1 MAEGLFRAALGL
13 LPVLC
18 FLSALLFLDSYKL
31 VKLRAVVL
39 VVICGALAAGASYFI
54 NGELLDAS
62 TIDFA
67 TFTRY
72 GAPIV
77 EEFLKAL
84 VIVLLVRAHR
94 IGFLVDAA
102 ILGFAVGT
110 GFALVENLLYLHLAP
125 DARTGTWIVRGFGT
139 AVMHGGATAIFA
151 ILGVAAL
158 DRGRKATVRGF
169 LTGFALAVVLHSAF
183 NHFFF
188 SPMLSTV
195 GIVIAMPVLLNLVF
209 QMSEKA
215 VGSWL
220 GKGFDADAETLAL
233 INSGQLSDSPV
244 GRYLH
249 SLKDKFQGPIV
260 ADILCY
266 LRLHTELAL
275 RAKGIMMMRESGF
288 EAPVDQA
295 TRDKFTEMR
304 YLEQSIGRTAVR
316 ALHPMLHLSHKDLWQ
331 LHMLGK

>member
-1 MAEGLFRAALGL
+1 MVEGLFRAGLGL

-18 FLSALLFLDSYKL
+18 FLAALLFLDSYKL

-39 VVICGALAAGASYFI
+39 VVACGALAAGASYLV
-54 NGELLDAS
+54 NGELLGAS
-62 TIDFA
+62 TVEFA

-72 GAPIV
+72 GAPMV
-77 EEFLKAL
+77 EELLKAL
-84 VIVLLVRAHR
+84 VIALLVRAHA
-94 IGFLVDAA
+94 IALVDAA

-151 ILGVAAL
+151 ILGVATL
-158 DRGRKATVRGF
+158 DQGRKSALRGF
-169 LTGFALAVVLHSAF
+169 LAGLSVAVVLHSAF

-188 SPMLSTV
+188 SPLLSTV
-195 GIVIAMPVLLNLVF
+195 GIVIAMPLLLNLVF

-215 VGSWL
+215 VGNWL
-220 GKGFDADAETLAL
+220 GKGFDADAEMLAL
-233 INSGQLSDSPV
+233 INSGQLSDSPL

-275 RAKGIMMMRESGF
+275 RAKGILMMRESGF
-288 EAPVDQA
+288 EAPVDEA

-304 YLEQSIGRTAVR
+304 YLEQSIGRTALL

>member
-1 MAEGLFRAALGL
+1 MLDGCLLRAGLGL

-18 FLSALLFLDSYKL
+18 FLWDLLFLDSYKL

-39 VVICGALAAGASYFI
+39 VVACGAMAAGASYLV
-54 NGELLDAS
+54 NGELLAAS
-62 TIDFA
+62 TIEFA

-77 EEFLKAL
+77 EELLKAL

-110 GFALVENLLYLHLAP
+110 GFAVVENLLYLHLAP

-139 AVMHGGATAIFA
+139 AVMHGGATASFA

-158 DRGRKATVRGF
+158 DHGRKATVRGF
-169 LTGFALAVVLHSAF
+169 LAGLSLAVVLHSGF

-195 GIVIAMPVLLNLVF
+195 GIVIAVPVLL
-209 QMSEKA
+209 
-215 VGSWL
+215 
-220 GKGFDADAETLAL
+220 
-233 INSGQLSDSPV
+233 
-244 GRYLH
+244 
-249 SLKDKFQGPIV
+249 
-260 ADILCY
+260 
-266 LRLHTELAL
+266 
-275 RAKGIMMMRESGF
+275 
-288 EAPVDQA
+288 
-295 TRDKFTEMR
+295 
-304 YLEQSIGRTAVR
+304 
-316 ALHPMLHLSHKDLWQ
+316 
-331 LHMLGK
+331 

>member
-1 MAEGLFRAALGL
+1 MAEGLFRAGLGL

-39 VVICGALAAGASYFI
+39 VVGAGALAAGAAYLV
-54 NGELLDAS
+54 NGELLGAS
-62 TIDFA
+62 TIEFA

-77 EEFLKAL
+77 EELLKAL
-84 VIVLLVRAHR
+84 VIALLVRANR
-94 IGFLVDAA
+94 VGFLVDAA

-110 GFALVENLLYLHLAP
+110 GFAVVENLLYLHLAP
-125 DARTGTWIVRGFGT
+125 DARTGTWIVRGFLAG
-139 AVMHGGATAIFA
+139 
-151 ILGVAAL
+151 LS
-158 DRGRKATVRGF
+158 
-169 LTGFALAVVLHSAF
+169 LAVVLHSAF

-195 GIVIAMPVLLNLVF
+195 GIVIAVPVLLNLVF
-209 QMSEKA
+209 QASEKA
-215 VGSWL
+215 VGTWL
-220 GKGFDADAETLAL
+220 GKGFDADAEMLAL
-233 INSGQLSDSPV
+233 INTGQLSGSPV

-275 RAKGIMMMRESGF
+275 RAKGILMMRESGF
-288 EAPVDQA
+288 EAPVDEA

-304 YLEQSIGRTAVR
+304 YLEQSIGRTAVL